1 MALFVLVLVGVVVAQ
16 TWFDWRDTKK
26 ARVVPEW
33 AKGMALGGLL
43 AVPLAAA
50 AAVFTIWLRQDTG
63 QLSDALSS
71 RTFWPDMILL
81 VAAMGVLV
89 VAVRKKSLRFML
101 LLAGVVIAAF
111 WLGLTL

>member
-1 MALFVLVLVGVVVAQ
+1 MALFVLVLVGLVVAQ

-26 ARVVPEW
+26 ARAVPEW

-50 AAVFTIWLRQDTG
+50 AAVFSIWLRQDTG
-63 QLSDALSS
+63 QFSSVFSS
-71 RTFWPDMILL
+71 RTFWPELL
-81 VAAMGVLV
+81 FVLSAMAVLV
-89 VAVRKKSLRFML
+89 IAVRKKRLRFML
-101 LLAGVVIAAF
+101 LLAAVVITAF

>member
-26 ARVVPEW
+26 ARALPEW

-43 AVPLAAA
+43 SVPLAAG
-50 AAVFTIWLRQDTG
+50 AAVFTIWLRQDSG
-63 QLSDALSS
+63 QFADVFASHA
-71 RTFWPDMILL
+71 FWPELL
-81 VAAMGVLV
+81 VVIGAMGALV

-111 WLGLTL
+111 LLGLTL